1 MTLGSAMASRAIGD
15 VARRGLASEW
25 GGPEPAAA
33 RDTPQGV
40 AIERQAARRV
50 AVRKP

>member
-25 GGPEPAAA
+25 GGPEPAAV
-33 RDTPQGV
+33 RDAMQGV